1 MAWHSGGESNT
12 ELVDNL
18 VENGL
23 ISVSTV
29 EKGFRN
35 VDRKMFVPNGNEDIA
50 YSDQPLKDGNIHIS
64 APHIYCSVIEA
75 LDLRPNSCLSFL
87 NIGAGTGYL
96 SCIAAEILG
105 PRSLNVGV
113 EIQEDVV
120 QHCRTSVSKW
130 RSATMTS
137 CGKRRA
143 GSMTSNLDI
152 GTIYPPIDIIH
163 GNGLEISSKLGESV
177 TGFDRI
183 YIGAAIEKAN
193 LPKIKS
199 LLSQGGILVAPV
211 DDELLKIVRIGQKK
225 DNATNT
231 ESDNYESTN
240 DNIDELEFTTHV
252 FSSVRFAPLVQHPKM
267 KTIIPAR
274 IWNPSFHHLFPD
286 SYQQSI
292 MSLFLCSNSQYSQPL
307 RPVVKADYT
316 NLAATLP
323 RDVWIHIISFTNRKW
338 FESEP
343 PQTEYLRKRICEEQA
358 LTSTA
363 QQALLDAKARCYA
376 AERERDIYRHMA
388 RRWHSRLQ
396 TLLQQRVEQSSSSS
410 SDAIPLPLNAPFLM
424 HGDEGSLFEVNSSRI
439 RFEDSLINLG
449 SSTDDESSLE
459 EGENYTGA
467 DAIFQSVEHVASSVR
482 EEEGGRRME
491 VDTLQSFRSIHPES
505 RAQHHGGTD
514 INVEEEAEH
523 ALLMDITSITNG
535 DPECTSNAGAV
546 RNTGRQR
553 RTVSISNDSL

>member
-29 EKGFRN
+29 EKGFRK
-35 VDRKMFVPNGNEDIA
+35 VDRKMFVPKGDEEIA

-64 APHIYCSVIEA
+64 APHIYCSVIQA

-113 EIQEDVV
+113 EIEEDVLK
-120 QHCRTSVSKW
+120 HCRISVSKW
-130 RSATMTS
+130 RSAKMTS

-143 GSMTSNLDI
+143 GSITSNVERGAI
-152 GTIYPPIDIIH
+152 CPTIDIIH

-183 YIGAAIEKAN
+183 YIGAAIDKAN

-199 LLSQGGILVAPV
+199 LLSQGGILVCPV
-211 DDELLKIVRIGQKK
+211 DDELVKIVRIGQKK
-225 DNATNT
+225 DNETNT
-231 ESDNYESTN
+231 GSENYESV
-240 DNIDELEFTTHV
+240 DDVIDELEFTTHV
-252 FSSVRFAPLVQHPKM
+252 FSSVRFAPLVQRPKL

-274 IWNPSFHHLFPD
+274 VWNPSFHHFFPD

-307 RPVVKADYT
+307 RPVTKSDYT

-343 PQTEYLRKRICEEQA
+343 PQTEFLRKRICEEQA

-363 QQALLDAKARCYA
+363 QQALLNAKARCYA
-376 AERERDIYRHMA
+376 AERERDIYRRMA

-396 TLLQQRVEQSSSSS
+396 TLLQQTVEQSSLSSV
-410 SDAIPLPLNAPFLM
+410 DALPQPRNASFSIY
-424 HGDEGSLFEVNSSRI
+424 GDEEPLYGVNSSRI
-439 RFEDSLINLG
+439 RFEDSLIDLG

-459 EGENYTGA
+459 EEENYA
-467 DAIFQSVEHVASSVR
+467 DANSIIHTVAHVASSAR
-482 EEEGGRRME
+482 EEDRGRRMVE
-491 VDTLQSFRSIHPES
+491 GTLHGSRSMHPES
-505 RAQHHGGTD
+505 QAQHNGGID
-514 INVEEEAEH
+514 SNVEEDSQH
-523 ALLMDITSITNG
+523 ALLMDITSITN
-535 DPECTSNAGAV
+535 DDTECTSNAGAV
-546 RNTGRQR
+546 RNTRRQR
-553 RTVSISNDSL
+553 RTVSISNDTI

>member
-23 ISVSTV
+23 ISVSSV

-35 VDRKMFVPNGNEDIA
+35 VDRKIFVPKGNEEIA

-64 APHIYCSVIEA
+64 APHIYCSIIEA

-113 EIQEDVV
+113 EIQEDVL

-130 RSATMTS
+130 TSARRTS

-143 GSMTSNLDI
+143 GSMTSNLEI
-152 GTIYPPIDIIH
+152 GFAYPPIDIIH

-199 LLSQGGILVAPV
+199 LLSQGGILVGPV
-211 DDELLKIVRIGQKK
+211 DDELVKIVRIGQKNDNNANTGND
-225 DNATNT
+225 DNA
-231 ESDNYESTN
+231 SID
-240 DNIDELEFTTHV
+240 DDIDESNFTTKV
-252 FSSVRFAPLVQHPKM
+252 FSSVRFAPLVQRPKI

-274 IWNPSFHHLFPD
+274 VWNPSFHHLFPD

-292 MSLFLCSNSQYSQPL
+292 MALFLCSNSQHFQPL
-307 RPVVKADYT
+307 RPIERSDYT

-338 FESEP
+338 FKSEP
-343 PQTEYLRKRICEEQA
+343 PQIDFLRKRICEEQA
-358 LTSTA
+358 LASTA
-363 QQALLDAKARCYA
+363 QQALLDAKARCYT
-376 AERERDIYRHMA
+376 AERERDLYRNMA

-410 SDAIPLPLNAPFLM
+410 IGALPLPLNAPFLM
-424 HGDEGSLFEVNSSRI
+424 HGDEEPLLRVRSSHI
-439 RFEDSLINLG
+439 RFEDSLIGLG

-459 EGENYTGA
+459 DDENYA
-467 DAIFQSVEHVASSVR
+467 AANDIIQSVEHVTNSVR
-482 EEEGGRRME
+482 EEGVGRRRE
-491 VDTLQSFRSIHPES
+491 VDTLHGFRSVRPENRTQNHGETDS
-505 RAQHHGGTD
+505 NAGEESQH
-514 INVEEEAEH
+514 V
-523 ALLMDITSITNG
+523 LLTSVNCITNS
-535 DPECTSNAGAV
+535 DIDSTSNAGSV
-546 RNTGRQR
+546 RNASRQR
-553 RTVSISNDSL
+553 RTVSISNDTP